1 MQTAKDIMT
10 REVVS
15 VGPET
20 EVAEA
25 ARLLLERHINGVPV
39 VDEAGQL
46 VGILCQSDL
55 ISQQKRLSLPS
66 LFTTL
71 DGFIPLTSLKK
82 VEREIEKMAA
92 ATVGDLMTK
101 KVRSVEPDT
110 GVDEIATLMVNK
122 NYHTIPVVDGGKL
135 VGVVAKEDILKTMT
149 G

>member
-1 MQTAKDIMT
+1 MT